1 MYRPSKYKRPVY
13 KNTNPRR
20 QRGENY
26 VRYRLRLSIKRNL
39 FLKIRTKNYSNL
51 LEPKYSF
58 AYSNFNSVYTYT
70 LKHKITQKQQQIVLL
85 LKRIQAKIHLNTKK
99 KKYNFSNSSFQKNC

>member
-51 LEPKYSF
+51 
-58 AYSNFNSVYTYT
+58 
-70 LKHKITQKQQQIVLL
+70 
-85 LKRIQAKIHLNTKK
+85 
-99 KKYNFSNSSFQKNC
+99 

>member
-1 MYRPSKYKRPVY
+1 MINLLFIMKPFKSTLTKMYRPSKYKRPVY

-51 LEPKYSF
+51 LEPKYLKIH
-58 AYSNFNSVYTYT
+58 YTAIYN
-70 LKHKITQKQQQIVLL
+70 L
-85 LKRIQAKIHLNTKK
+85 LKINTMR
-99 KKYNFSNSSFQKNC
+99 FMII

>member
-26 VRYRLRLSIKRNL
+26 VRYRLRLSMKRNL

-51 LEPKYSF
+51 LQPNNRRKFEIFFENYFLNLFQKALLYIIIL
-58 AYSNFNSVYTYT
+58 NSV
-70 LKHKITQKQQQIVLL
+70 KFNVK
-85 LKRIQAKIHLNTKK
+85 
-99 KKYNFSNSSFQKNC
+99 

>member
-1 MYRPSKYKRPVY
+1 MYRPSKFKRHIY

-26 VRYRLRLSIKRNL
+26 VRYRLRLSMKRNL

-51 LEPKYSF
+51 LQPKYNF
-58 AYSNFNSVYTYT
+58 APTYFNSVYTYT
-70 LKHKITQKQQQIVLL
+70 LKHKINQKQQQIVLL
-85 LKRIQAKIHLNTKK
+85 LKRIQAKIQLNTKK
-99 KKYNFSNSSFQKNC
+99 KV